1 MKFYPAARPAAFARV
16 PLRRRFAAFTRHIF
30 LRAEAGVA
38 GPADLA
44 APSQVWIF
52 PRLRFPR

>member
-16 PLRRRFAAFTRHIF
+16 PIRRRFADLTRHLF
-30 LRAEAGVA
+30 LRAETDTT

-44 APSQVWIF
+44 APPKTGIF

>member
-16 PLRRRFAAFTRHIF
+16 PLRRRFADFTRHIF
-30 LRAEAGVA
+30 LRAEAEAA
-38 GPADLA
+38 GPADCA
-44 APSQVWIF
+44 APPKVWIF